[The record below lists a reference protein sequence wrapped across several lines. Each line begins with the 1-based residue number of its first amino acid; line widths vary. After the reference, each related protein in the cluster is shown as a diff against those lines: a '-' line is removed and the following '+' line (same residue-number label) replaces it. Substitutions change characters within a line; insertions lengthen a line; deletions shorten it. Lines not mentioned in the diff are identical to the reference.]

1 MNNFVVKTA
10 GISVLMLALA
20 ACSSVDTRSVTAP
33 EAVAVVSAE
42 AAAAE
47 QARQEQLLSQPQWQF
62 QGRAA
67 ISKGRDGGNGRLDW
81 QQNGPQYR
89 VELSA
94 PVTRQSWVLTGD
106 AGQARLEGLAGG
118 PRLGADAALLL
129 REATGWDIPVALLMD
144 WVRGLPA
151 QGQSPEQF
159 SQDARGRPRALQ
171 QAGWTIHYLDWYE
184 PQGTVSALPKRIE
197 ASSGDAKV
205 RLIIDQWGAGQE

>member
-10 GISVLMLALA
+10 GISVLMLALG
-20 ACSSVDTRSVTAP
+20 ACSSVDTRPATAS

-42 AAAAE
+42 AAATE
-47 QARQEQLLSQPQWQF
+47 QARQAQLLSQPRWQF

-81 QQNGPQYR
+81 QQDGPQYR

-106 AGQARLEGLAGG
+106 AGQARLEGVAGG

-129 REATGWDIPVALLMD
+129 REATGWDIPVALLVD

-159 SQDARGRPRALQ
+159 SQDAQGRPRALQ
-171 QAGWTIHYLDWYE
+171 QAGWSIQYLDWYE
-184 PQGTVSALPKRIE
+184 SDDTVPALPRRIE

-205 RLIIDQWGAGQE
+205 RLIVDQWGAGQE